1 MFLTAIVSL
10 FELFKEK
17 QNKNEIIGIEL
28 MRADSEIG
36 CELLVFNTKQFM
48 FSLSIARKKLIVQDD
63 TDITDFSWYLD
74 RILPVF
80 KGLQVEQ
87 ISCEQLL

>member
-1 MFLTAIVSL
+1 
-10 FELFKEK
+10 
-17 QNKNEIIGIEL
+17 
-28 MRADSEIG
+28 
-36 CELLVFNTKQFM
+36 M
-48 FSLSIARKKLIVQDD
+48 FSLSIARKKMIIKDD

-80 KGLQVEQ
+80 RGLQVEQ